1 MTTAEDSAIEEFVLG
16 NHDRV
21 EAAIAVHKS
30 WPGIKEKVYRRFL
43 EKIQENLCKDMK
55 HFCPEVKFSVAYNE
69 KGYKSYVKAY
79 FNLPSKRTYIVLRNQ
94 AEGPSR
100 WHIGVSSPSIL
111 EERGEQVWSQLTE
124 ELVDELGNGEPP
136 GKYDSWWKFVRDEYQ
151 DWDSLIPEIR
161 RESQNK
167 EGGEIMRYFV
177 EEFVRIAKIAIPI
190 VNNHIEGGKS

>member
-1 MTTAEDSAIEEFVLG
+1 MTTAEDSAFEEFVLG

-30 WPGIKEKVYRRFL
+30 WTGIKEKVYRRFL
-43 EKIQENLCKDMK
+43 EKIQGNLCKDMK
-55 HFCPEVKFSVAYNE
+55 CFCPEVKFKVAYNE
-69 KGYKSYVKAY
+69 ERYGSRVRAY
-79 FNLPSKRTYIVLRNQ
+79 FNLSSKTTRIFLENQ
-94 AEGPSR
+94 AKGPRR
-100 WHIGVSSPSIL
+100 WGIGVFSPLVL
-111 EERGEQVWSQLTE
+111 ENRGKQVWSQLNK

-136 GKYDSWWKFVRDEYQ
+136 GKYYSWWKFVREEYQ
-151 DWDSLIPEIR
+151 DLDSLIPEIR